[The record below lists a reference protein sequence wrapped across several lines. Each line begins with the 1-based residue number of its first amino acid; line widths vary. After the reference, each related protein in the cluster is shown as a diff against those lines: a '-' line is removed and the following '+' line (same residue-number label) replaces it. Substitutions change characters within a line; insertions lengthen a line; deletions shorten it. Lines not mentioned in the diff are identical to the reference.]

1 MHPATRLLLL
11 SLATISLPATAAVT
25 ATATHSEVEPD
36 RCFADFADGLEAVE
50 RTCSDVIA
58 GLVNLPDLT
67 PEEHM
72 ALVSAYNN
80 RAIART
86 RSGETDAAAE
96 DFGQALT
103 LAPDSWALYLN
114 RGNLMLARNDP
125 QAALLDYQR
134 ARDLHPEAGSAVG
147 RNSALAYRGL
157 GDPLSAQ
164 QSLELSTPAATVIR
178 VDGHN
183 VAEPSDQPR

>member
-11 SLATISLPATAAVT
+11 TFASLSLPATAAV
-25 ATATHSEVEPD
+25 ATVAVPSVADPD
-36 RCFADFADGLEAVE
+36 LCFADFADGLEAVE

-58 GLVNLPDLT
+58 GLINLTAPT
-67 PEEHM
+67 PEERI

-103 LAPDSWALYLN
+103 LAPNSWAIYLN
-114 RGNLMLARNDP
+114 RGNLMLAQNNP
-125 QAALLDYQR
+125 QAALLDYQK
-134 ARDLHPEAGSAVG
+134 ARDLQPEAGSAVD

-164 QSLELSTPAATVIR
+164 QSLELARPPPMVIQA
-178 VDGHN
+178 DAGTL
-183 VAEPSDQPR
+183 AEPSGQPR